1 MKRAIIVILLLV
13 ACGGETRR
21 TAQDVVGEVTSGLR
35 DKQRVQIS
43 IKASAEDPTP
53 EDIELRKS
61 IETRIEQEN
70 IGRVVSSGGGAGFI
84 DVTVE
89 VENTAVAIPRLRTLL
104 QSAEVMS
111 RSSFKVLTDP
121 SVQ

>member
-1 MKRAIIVILLLV
+1 MKRALMAILLLV

-21 TAQDVVGEVTSGLR
+21 TAQEVVGEVTSGIR
-35 DKQRVQIS
+35 DKQRVQIF

-89 VENTAVAIPRLRTLL
+89 VENTAVAIPRLRTVL

-111 RSSFKVLTDP
+111 RSSFKVLTDT
-121 SVQ
+121 SGQ